1 MKCYIR
7 RIQKDKETWFQK
19 HLWENKNHWVIFRQE
34 AKEFG
39 SVKEARWFIKMYNL
53 KNCEV
58 EK

>member
-7 RIQKDKETWFQK
+7 RIQKDRETFFEK
-19 HLWENKNHWVIFRQE
+19 HLWGYRNHWVIFKTE

-39 SVKEARWFIKMYNL
+39 SVKEARWFINFYKL

-58 EK
+58 VK